1 MKKGLIVAS
10 AAVLALTAGSANA
23 GERDLHAAAAIKAGD
38 FTAAE
43 TILKAEMS
51 GRWTNPETLL
61 NLAHVYR
68 HTGRT
73 DAARALYRQVLV
85 GENVLMNVGAARPF
99 WSYDV
104 ARANLAQLGET
115 STGTSLAAR

>member
-10 AAVLALTAGSANA
+10 AGVLALMAGAAQA
-23 GERDLHAAAAIKAGD
+23 GQRDLHAAAAIKAGD

-51 GRWTNPETLL
+51 GRWTTPETLL
-61 NLAHVYR
+61 NLARVYR
-68 HTGRT
+68 QTGRA
-73 DAARALYRQVLV
+73 DAARTLYQQVLG

-99 WSYDV
+99 WSHDV
-104 ARANLAQLGET
+104 ARANLSQLGET
-115 STGTSLAAR
+115 GTGAVLAAR